1 MDQIQNT
8 LVWTI
13 AGNGLLAIVCGV
25 MFYRADKEAIRLYNL
40 KYSEKHSDEERAA
53 ILARMKKRLQW
64 FYGFGTLL
72 STGFLMVNLIVVL
85 RR

>member
-1 MDQIQNT
+1 MDQTQNT
-8 LVWTI
+8 LIWTI
-13 AGNGLLAIVCGV
+13 AGNAVVAIVFGV

-40 KYSEKHSDEERAA
+40 KYSDKHADEERAA

-64 FYGFGTLL
+64 FYGFGTVLL
-72 STGFLMVNLIVVL
+72 TGFLMVNLIIVL